1 MDWVRGGSLGNFSG
15 QRAIRSGTEPD
26 RPRQF
31 CQGETVGFTPAKR
44 SGTFAGRT
52 LYRPNSQ
59 NLLQVGVTQRFLSEF
74 SRRQKEIAKT
84 PWLPKEPKPDALIP
98 ALTTSGERHPS
109 PSKRQASPLPLRSP
123 TQRRSPSPPQRQPRG
138 TEIPP
143 VHHSGLAA
151 DPSDYKPGWR
161 NNLVNKTY

>member
-1 MDWVRGGSLGNFSG
+1 MRTAKVPHMDFPRYGFFV
-15 QRAIRSGTEPD
+15 ID
-26 RPRQF
+26 R
-31 CQGETVGFTPAKR
+31 
-44 SGTFAGRT
+44 
-52 LYRPNSQ
+52 
-59 NLLQVGVTQRFLSEF
+59 QRFKKKK
-74 SRRQKEIAKT
+74 RRGPTRKKRRDAKT